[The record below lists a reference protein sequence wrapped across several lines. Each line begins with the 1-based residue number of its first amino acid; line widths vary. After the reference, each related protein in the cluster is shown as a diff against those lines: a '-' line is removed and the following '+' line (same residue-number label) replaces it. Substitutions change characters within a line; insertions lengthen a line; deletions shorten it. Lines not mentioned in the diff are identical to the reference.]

1 MYTTFILFGIILFP
15 IPALIRCIRRG
26 LNPYAGVMDGL
37 VSIGVGT
44 LAIFIYA
51 SLSGTS
57 VAAEIQRAINAY
69 IPLLTE
75 NMPGQEEVIKQSF
88 DLASSMF
95 PSSVLLMGLLVTYLE
110 YLLLSKIIKN
120 GDRGAW
126 QMARFREFTW
136 PRNSVYG
143 WLVVFL
149 LSWLVELTGIHG
161 GDIVMLNVQNLFEAA
176 FALQG
181 TSFLLMLF
189 HMKRVPRGLSA
200 VVAILAWIVP
210 FGKSFLF
217 LMGIADIILG
227 LRYRIGPK

>member
-1 MYTTFILFGIILFP
+1 MYTTFIVFGIILFP
-15 IPALIRCIRRG
+15 IPALVRCIRRG
-26 LNPYAGVMDGL
+26 LNPYAGVMDGFIS
-37 VSIGVGT
+37 VGIGT

-51 SLSGTS
+51 SLAGTS
-57 VAAEIQRAINAY
+57 VSAEIQTAINAY
-69 IPLLTE
+69 IPLLTQ
-75 NMPGQEEVIKQSF
+75 NMPGQEDVIKQSF

-95 PSSVLLMGLLVTYLE
+95 PSSVLLMGVVASYLE
-110 YLLLSKIIKN
+110 YLILSKIIKN

-126 QMARFREFTW
+126 QMARLREFTW

-143 WLVVFL
+143 WLVIFL
-149 LSWLVELTGIHG
+149 LSWLVELTGLHG
-161 GDIVMLNVQNLFEAA
+161 GDIVMLNIQNLFEAA

-189 HMKRVPRGLSA
+189 LMKRVPKGISA

-210 FGKSFLF
+210 FGKSLLF

-227 LRYRIGPK
+227 LRLRIVSK